1 MRTSKRFYISNWL
14 VMAISIP
21 ERAWQTSQLIQ
32 DESKRLRFL
41 EAIIMYKLDWTMPSD
56 EDIAPLIVATLWNVE
71 RNKKISQT
79 MKWNS
84 NAKKVKTVKTDK
96 NRWKQIET
104 DWNSSKQITELTVL
118 ERKCDAENISS
129 ELVEIDKTDET
140 DKNSSVL
147 YINNN
152 ISKEINN
159 LILELKETSNN
170 LWIVYDKKNERNFCK
185 HILTAKEFW
194 DAADKALMTR
204 VEFAKNIMVASVMIN
219 YWKWACAWPM
229 AIYQNYSDVY
239 NKAVQEKS
247 KQMKNK
253 IYSF

>member
-1 MRTSKRFYISNWL
+1 
-14 VMAISIP
+14 MAISIP
-21 ERAWQTSQLIQ
+21 ERAWYTSQSIQ
-32 DESKRLRFL
+32 DCTKRLRFL
-41 EAIIMYKLDWTMPSD
+41 ECVIQYKLDGTLPSD
-56 EDIAPLIVATLWNVE
+56 DDIATLIIATLWNVE
-71 RNKKISQT
+71 RNKKISES

-84 NAKKVKTVKTDK
+84 NAKKWKHIKTVKTDE
-96 NRWKQIET
+96 NRLKQIET

-118 ERKCDAENISS
+118 DRKCDAENTNS
-129 ELVEIDKTDET
+129 ELVKTVKTDET

-152 ISKEINN
+152 INNNINNITRDINN
-159 LILELKETSNN
+159 LIQELKETSNN
-170 LWIVYDKKNERNFCK
+170 LWIVYDKKNERNFCR
-185 HILTAKEFW
+185 HILTGKEFW
-194 DAADKALMTR
+194 EAADKALMTR
-204 VEFAKNIMVASVMIN
+204 VEFAKNIMIASAMIN
-219 YWKWACAWPM
+219 YWKWVCAWPM